1 MGNDG
6 KKIVIVNMINFDKL
20 YEKESC
26 DIKLFYRFIFYY
38 NFIFI
43 MLVIIVSFWVINCFI
58 LVLIFKL

>member
-26 DIKLFYRFIFYY
+26 DIKFRL
-38 NFIFI
+38 
-43 MLVIIVSFWVINCFI
+43 WFI
-58 LVLIFKL
+58 L